1 MMNSGQN
8 QQIELLSKLALQGGG
23 YSWNST
29 PISDSSS
36 EDPNFYI
43 SWPEEAQR
51 RERLG
56 AARRRDN
63 FLLAEPFVRAEEYG
77 ETGPRTPYTAPARV
91 VPYVTESRLCRA
103 GFRWRVVYQ
112 RARPND
118 RSWCDAG
125 SKTRHFGSRSIR
137 ARSSRKSRTRKPPVR
152 AAEAESDPPGSSTRC
167 SRK

>member
-36 EDPNFYI
+36 EDPNFCI

-51 RERLG
+51 RERLA

-91 VPYVTESRLCRA
+91 VPVRDRIAALQGRFQVEGCLPA
-103 GFRWRVVYQ
+103 GQ
-112 RARPND
+112 AQ
-118 RSWCDAG
+118 
-125 SKTRHFGSRSIR
+125 RSILVRCREQDKAFWESFYSR
-137 ARSSRKSRTRKPPVR
+137 AFQS
-152 AAEAESDPPGSSTRC
+152 
-167 SRK
+167 